1 MGSVAGAL
9 CGGGGWGGQGVCLL
23 MRPGAGLNDDL
34 CFSGSE
40 PSCCSACALR
50 AYCARSGR
58 DTHPRIPVTC
68 LVARRSSKAH
78 MRTTK
83 LPSTWNCPY
92 EQTTQ
97 PCKVELCRGMQDAH
111 MFKWQ
116 VPHSDISPG
125 RGRAQGGLEFP
136 EGTSLTLVPGSDQRR
151 CSSLFCHSAWLHHP
165 CGLGGPLVGG
175 IATSPVPTMGT
186 RHRGPHSGEKSTA
199 TSPPPSRLPHSGESS
214 IWLHHPCLL
223 EVPIAGRNQ
232 YGDITP
238 AFSVLRVVLR
248 VLKNT

>member
-116 VPHSDISPG
+116 VPHSDSAFDCDQAKTGESVTPTQGPTPKYGSPWWRSAKKKCEKGWKWVKVGENPKMPYPQCGRSIKTYTRGNNDAPSITMYGSPVRLDAQILALRPHCMCNALNAPPMYLYGCTGRSPG
-125 RGRAQGGLEFP
+125 WSPVGSS
-136 EGTSLTLVPGSDQRR
+136 GTG
-151 CSSLFCHSAWLHHP
+151 
-165 CGLGGPLVGG
+165 GG
-175 IATSPVPTMGT
+175 IS
-186 RHRGPHSGEKSTA
+186 
-199 TSPPPSRLPHSGESS
+199 L
-214 IWLHHPCLL
+214 
-223 EVPIAGRNQ
+223 
-232 YGDITP
+232 
-238 AFSVLRVVLR
+238 
-248 VLKNT
+248 